1 MRGGYKRQ
9 IIIKGRIYLVI
20 RYALL
25 IALVVSVIVIAA
37 GKADSTARFEDV
49 AMAVSRYLTSDQME
63 EGADRYLKKIY
74 GLNAS
79 DYEDVLIYV
88 PTTNMSAQEM
98 LLIKLSSRDQSEAV
112 EAAIRA
118 RIDSQYNIYEGYAP
132 EQVDMLDR
140 AIVDPQGN
148 YILYISCDD
157 PIKID
162 EVFRNSL

>member
-1 MRGGYKRQ
+1 MRGGYKKQ
-9 IIIKGRIYLVI
+9 IRIKGRIYFVI

-25 IALVVSVIVIAA
+25 LALVIAVIVFVS
-37 GKADSTARFEDV
+37 GKGDSKAEFEDV
-49 AMAVSRYLTSDQME
+49 AQAVSRYLTSDQME
-63 EGADRYLKKIY
+63 KGSDRYLKKIY

-98 LLIKLSSRDQSEAV
+98 LLIKLASRDQSEAV
-112 EAAIRA
+112 EAAIQE